1 MRIHVL
7 MENSCCRDDLAA
19 EHGLSLLIETA
30 GTTVLFDTGASPAF
44 ADNAARMG
52 VDLRAVD
59 VAVLSHGHY
68 DHGGGIPR
76 FLELNAH
83 APVWVSERAFE
94 PHYNAHGKDIGLHA
108 PPATHPRLRRPG
120 AEPVQL
126 APHVTLWPA
135 ADMPC
140 PHAPEGRGMHT
151 QVNGERREDDFL
163 HEQYLLVEEAG
174 RRVLFSGCSHRGVLN
189 IREYFQP
196 DVLVGG
202 FHLMNRSP
210 ETDAAVLQ
218 DYARSLALGTTQ
230 YYTGHC
236 TGDPAFRYLQ
246 AHLGARLQALAT
258 GMQFTI

>member
-94 PHYNAHGKDIGLHA
+94 PHYNAQGKDIGLHA

-135 ADMPC
+135 VDMPC

-151 QVNGERREDDFL
+151 LVNDERREDDFL
-163 HEQYLLVEEAG
+163 HEQYLLIQEEEK
-174 RRVLFSGCSHRGVLN
+174 RILFSGCSHKGILN
-189 IREYFQP
+189 IMNWLTP
-196 DVLVGG
+196 DVLIGG
-202 FHLMNRSP
+202 LHFSKIDCIQDEEALRF
-210 ETDAAVLQ
+210 AA
-218 DYARSLALGTTQ
+218 ASLKEYSTK

-236 TGDPAFRYLQ
+236 TGAEQYAFLK
-246 AHLGARLQALAT
+246 AILGEQLECLGT
-258 GMQFTI
+258 GVEFVI